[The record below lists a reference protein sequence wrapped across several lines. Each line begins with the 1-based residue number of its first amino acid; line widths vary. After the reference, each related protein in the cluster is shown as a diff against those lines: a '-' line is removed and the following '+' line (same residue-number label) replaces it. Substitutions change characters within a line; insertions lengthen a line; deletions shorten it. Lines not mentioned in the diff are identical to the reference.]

1 MVWGKMMK
9 RYCEIDLKSWKTAL
23 HRKPLLIRGAR
34 QVGKTF
40 CIRQFGADHFLNVL
54 EINFEQ
60 QKEYRA
66 CFDTLYPDEILKR
79 LYTLSHKQVTPDKTL
94 LFLDEIQECPQA
106 ILSLR
111 YFYEQM
117 PNLHVI
123 AAGSLLE
130 FTLRK
135 EDFRMP
141 VGRIQSLYMYPL
153 SFKEFLISCG
163 EELLAEYLAHAT
175 AQIGIEAVF
184 HDRLIFLLREY
195 LTLGGMPE
203 VIAAYAERVHLSTCQ
218 MIQATILD
226 NYRGDFGKYA
236 TKTSVRYLQRL
247 YEKSIGM
254 VGQHFKYVAVDP
266 DAPSRDIKPALED
279 LLDAGL
285 IYKVQA
291 TSAAGLPLS
300 STANEKKF
308 KLLFVD
314 VGLVSQHSGLSA
326 DILMQKDLVLINR
339 GNIAE
344 QFVGQEL
351 LAYAQNYQKASL
363 YYWEREQHSSIAEV
377 DYVTHFNSTLIPIEV
392 KAGSTGSL
400 RSLQLFLNEKQLK
413 VGVQISQK
421 PLAFNNRVLSIPLYM
436 IAELPRLLSHY
447 IQ

>member
-1 MVWGKMMK
+1 MK
-9 RYCEIDLKSWKTAL
+9 RFCEYDLKNWKTHL
-23 HRKPLLIRGAR
+23 HRKPLLVRGAR

-40 CIRQFGADHFLNVL
+40 CVRQFGADYFSNTL

-66 CFDTLYPDEILKR
+66 CFDTLYPADILKR
-79 LYTLSHKQVTPDKTL
+79 LSLLSHQRVIPGKTL

-117 PNLHVI
+117 PELHVI

-163 EELLAEYLAHAT
+163 EKLLAEYLT
-175 AQIGIEAVF
+175 SVTVREGIEAAF
-184 HDRLIFLLREY
+184 HDRLIVLLREY

-203 VIAAYAERVHLSTCQ
+203 VVAAYAEHTELSACQ

-236 TKTSVRYLQRL
+236 SKTSIRYLQRL

-254 VGQHFKYVAVDP
+254 VGQHFKYVIVDP

-285 IYKVQA
+285 IYKIQA

-314 VGLVSQHSGLSA
+314 VGLVSQNSGLSA

-339 GNIAE
+339 GNITE

-351 LAYAQNYQKASL
+351 LAYSKNYQKTNL
-363 YYWEREQHSSIAEV
+363 YYWERDQRSSIAEV
-377 DYVTHFNSTLIPIEV
+377 DYITNFNSTLIPIEV
-392 KAGSTGSL
+392 KSGSTGSL
-400 RSLQLFLNEKQLK
+400 KSLQLFLNEKQLK
-413 VGVQISQK
+413 VGIQLSQK
-421 PLAFNNRVLSIPLYM
+421 SLAFNNRVLSIPLYM
-436 IAELPRLLSHY
+436 IAELPRLVSDY
-447 IQ
+447 V